1 MRVRYV
7 GSKAVKRDTVND
19 PPTNFVWSA
28 DNQYVVDIDDPA
40 VAERFLRYDSIWQT
54 VDETGLEA
62 GLEAGP
68 AIPSEAPKGR
78 KGQV

>member
-1 MRVRYV
+1 MRVRYI
-7 GSKAVKRDTVND
+7 GGKAAKRDTVND
-19 PPTNFVWSA
+19 PPTDYVWSA

-54 VDETGLEA
+54 ADEA
-62 GLEAGP
+62 GAEAQP
-68 AIPSEAPKGR
+68 EVPPTEAPKGR

>member
-19 PPTNFVWSA
+19 PPTGYVWAA
-28 DNQYVVDIDDPA
+28 DNQFVVDIDDPA
-40 VAERFLRYDSIWQT
+40 VAERFLKYESIWQT
-54 VDETGLEA
+54 ADETGPEA
-62 GLEAGP
+62 RPEVPSAEA
-68 AIPSEAPKGR
+68 SKGR